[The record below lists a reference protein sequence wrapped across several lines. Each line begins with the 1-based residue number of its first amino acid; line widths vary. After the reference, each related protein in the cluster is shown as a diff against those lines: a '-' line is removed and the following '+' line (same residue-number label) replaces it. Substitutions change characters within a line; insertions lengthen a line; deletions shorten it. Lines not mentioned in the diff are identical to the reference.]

1 MTNEKTY
8 LINEIKEDLRIKID
22 LLEAIKNG
30 YKIAAFPK
38 ELSQTLDDV
47 IDDLIL
53 YSRLQITNI
62 LKA

>member
-8 LINEIKEDLRIKID
+8 LINEIKEDLKIKID

-30 YKIAAFPK
+30 YNNK
-38 ELSQTLDDV
+38 EVIQNLEDV